1 MNIVAEDGLP
11 AMNDPQAKADP
22 KAGEAVVTPL
32 RAVLAQ
38 LSDVVERVSDEQYGR
53 KGAAQLNAS
62 VGGHVRHCLDHV
74 SALLRGV
81 ETGVVDYE
89 QRERGGEIETRRGA
103 ALGLMRELDEKLLA
117 KRDTPPASPVST
129 VVMLAADEAPLR
141 SASTFGR
148 ECGFVLSHTI
158 HHSAMIGAMV
168 RDMGGEVPE
177 HFGFAP
183 GTVAFLKRA

>member
-1 MNIVAEDGLP
+1 MT
-11 AMNDPQAKADP
+11 DPSTAVDSQNRTEER
-22 KAGEAVVTPL
+22 AGEAVVTPL

-38 LSDVVERVSDEQYGR
+38 LAEVVEGLDDEQYTR
-53 KGAAQLNAS
+53 KGPAHLGAS

-74 SALLRGV
+74 SALLAGI

-89 QRERGGEIETRRGA
+89 KRERGGDIETRRSA
-103 ALGLMRELDEKLLA
+103 ALGLMKDLDARLIDKA
-117 KRDTPPASPVST
+117 DTSPAEAVST
-129 VVMLAADEAPLR
+129 VVMLASDDAPLK
-141 SASTFGR
+141 STSTFGR

-177 HFGFAP
+177 HFGYAP

>member
-1 MNIVAEDGLP
+1 MT
-11 AMNDPQAKADP
+11 DPLTNAASP
-22 KAGEAVVTPL
+22 HRTEGRAGDAVVVPL

-38 LSDVVERVSDEQYGR
+38 LAEVVDSLEDEQYTR
-53 KGAAQLNAS
+53 KGLAHLGAS

-74 SALLRGV
+74 SALLAGI

-89 QRERGGEIETRRGA
+89 KRERGGDIETCRSA
-103 ALGLMRELDEKLLA
+103 ALGLMKDLDARLVDIG
-117 KRDTPPASPVST
+117 DTSPAAPMST
-129 VVMLAADEAPLR
+129 IVMLAADDAPLK
-141 SASTFGR
+141 STSTFGR

-177 HFGFAP
+177 HFGYAP